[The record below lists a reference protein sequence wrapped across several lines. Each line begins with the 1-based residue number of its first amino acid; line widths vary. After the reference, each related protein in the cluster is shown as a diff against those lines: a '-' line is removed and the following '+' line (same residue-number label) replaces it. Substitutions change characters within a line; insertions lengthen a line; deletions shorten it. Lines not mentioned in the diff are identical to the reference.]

1 MTDIRSR
8 YLITKVHFEVVTDGT
23 RTILVQFTHERF
35 SRGKDDKMLLFLV
48 PDLDSTYLS

>member
-23 RTILVQFTHERF
+23 RTILVQFT
-35 SRGKDDKMLLFLV
+35 LLDPTFG
-48 PDLDSTYLS
+48 DLTILKTVDFRL